1 MMGKIFLF
9 LLFIL
14 LVVSK
19 IEAQTFV
26 FAQLNGSPTLNTTGW
41 NLTGNA
47 SVGDTQG
54 DADANNDELILVGTG
69 INQSGGVFYTTAV
82 NPLICSK
89 WTVEFDYRIFDGNA
103 ADGLA
108 FCFLDVPPSGF
119 VNGQGIGI
127 PSSANGLKVVL
138 DTWNNC
144 GGPNPELQIYYGVGY
159 NECAAGIVKIDNSN
173 NTLNF
178 VRNTNYQHVKIT
190 YLNGVVTLF
199 INNTQYLT
207 ANFTINFS
215 GYMGFTASTGN
226 YYDNHSLKNV
236 IIYTEQA
243 PSDAGPDISLCT
255 SETGSIGTTNNS
267 NYQYSWSP
275 ATGLSSTTVANP
287 TVNLT
292 NSGTTPT
299 TQTYT
304 VTTTLAAN
312 PGVCPT
318 TDQVIVTVY
327 PYFQTALTDTV
338 CTGGPYLF
346 NGQSLSASGNYT
358 ANLQSVHGCDSTVT
372 LDLVISNNPTLV
384 MPDTAICQGKTVVMT
399 PSGATQYSWLPTV
412 GTANPTTGA
421 LTISPNQTSN
431 LLLTG
436 SNNYGCS
443 TTIPVVI
450 TVHPVPVIVLSS
462 TFVGLCP
469 GEIATL
475 SASGANTYV
484 WQGGAITGFTGD
496 SQQVSP
502 SQTTTYTVTGS
513 TAYGCLDTAM
523 KIIQAYQKPILTITD
538 PQEICLGQSAVVTVN
553 GASNYQWFPSGS
565 GSNAVFTPN
574 VTTNCQIIGVNAQ
587 GCKDTVTTTIVVHP
601 NPQAVCSVSPLEV
614 TADNPIVTFSNSST
628 GNVSSYWS
636 FGDGNSSQENSS
648 SFEYAYPQSESSYWV
663 TLKVINEFGCES
675 IDNISVEVK
684 DGEIFYVPNSF
695 TPDDDEF
702 NNEFVPVFT
711 SGFDPANYSL
721 KIYDRWGEIIFESN
735 DSNKGWDGYLNFHKV
750 QADSYIWEI
759 RFKKKN
765 TDEYKVLTGHIN
777 LIR

>member
-1 MMGKIFLF
+1 MKKSL
-9 LLFIL
+9 LLFVFIY
-14 LVVSK
+14 LVVSR
-19 IEAQTFV
+19 IGAQTYV
-26 FAQLNGSPTLNTTGW
+26 FAQLNGSPNVNTTGW

-47 SVGDTQG
+47 VAGDTQG
-54 DADANNDELILVGTG
+54 DADANSDEIILVGTG
-69 INQSGGVFYTTAV
+69 INQSGGIFYTTAI

-89 WTVEFDYRIFDGNA
+89 WTVEFDYRIYDGNA

-159 NECAAGIVKIDNSN
+159 NECATGIVKIDNSN

-243 PSDAGPDISLCT
+243 PSDAGPDISYCT
-255 SETGSIGTTNNS
+255 SETGSIGSTNNS
-267 NYQYSWSP
+267 NFQYAWSP
-275 ATGLSSTTVANP
+275 ATGLSSTSVSNP

-292 NSGTTPT
+292 NTGFSPV

-318 TDQVIVTVY
+318 TDQVTVTVY
-327 PYFQTALTDTV
+327 PQFQTALTDTV

-346 NGQSLSASGNYT
+346 NGQNLTTSGFYT

-372 LDLVISNNPTLV
+372 LDLVISSNPLLV
-384 MPDTAICQGKTVVMT
+384 MADTSICQGKTVVMT
-399 PSGATQYSWLPTV
+399 PSGALHYSWLPTI
-412 GTANPTTGA
+412 GSTNPTTGA
-421 LTISPNQTSN
+421 LTLTPNQSTN

-443 TTIPVVI
+443 STIPVVI
-450 TVHPVPVIVLSS
+450 TVNPLPNVTVSS
-462 TFVGLCP
+462 SISGICP
-469 GEIATL
+469 GETANL
-475 SASGANTYV
+475 FASGASTYT
-484 WQGGAITGFTGD
+484 WLGGNLTGLTGAN
-496 SQQVSP
+496 QQVNP
-502 SQTTTYTVTGS
+502 MQTTSYTVTGS
-513 TAYGCLDTAM
+513 TAFGCIDTAM
-523 KIIQAYQKPILTITD
+523 ITIQAFQKPVLTITPPKD
-538 PQEICLGQSAVVTVN
+538 LCLGQSAVIDVN
-553 GASNYQWFPSGS
+553 GAATYQWFPNGS
-565 GSNAVFTPN
+565 GSSNIFTPST
-574 VTTNCQIIGVNAQ
+574 TTNYQVIGSNAQ
-587 GCKDTVTTTIVVHP
+587 GCKDTITTQIIVHP
-601 NPQAVCSVSPLEV
+601 NPQAECTASPLVV
-614 TADNPIVTFSNSST
+614 TADSPVVTFSNSST
-628 GNVSSYWS
+628 GNVTSLWN
-636 FGDGNSSQENSS
+636 FGDGNSSNDNTST
-648 SFEYAYPQSESSYWV
+648 FEYAFPQSESSYWV
-663 TLKVINEFGCES
+663 TLKVTNEFGCQS
-675 IDNISVEVK
+675 IDNVIVQVK
-684 DGEIFYVPNSF
+684 DGEIYYVPNSF
-695 TPDDDEF
+695 TPDADEF

-711 SGFDPANYSL
+711 SGFDPANFSM
-721 KIYDRWGEIIFESN
+721 KIYNRWGELIFESF

-750 QADSYIWEI
+750 QTDTYIWVI
-759 RFKKKN
+759 RFKRKN
-765 TDEYKVLTGHIN
+765 TDEYKVISGHVN

>member
-1 MMGKIFLF
+1 MSKIFLF

-26 FAQLNGSPTLNTTGW
+26 FAQLNGNPTLNTTGW

-47 SVGDTQG
+47 AVGDTQG

-159 NECAAGIVKIDNSN
+159 NECASGIVKIDNSN

-190 YLNGVVTLF
+190 YLNGVVT
-199 INNTQYLT
+199 T
-207 ANFTINFS
+207 
-215 GYMGFTASTGN
+215 
-226 YYDNHSLKNV
+226 
-236 IIYTEQA
+236 
-243 PSDAGPDISLCT
+243 
-255 SETGSIGTTNNS
+255 ETGTIGTTNNA
-267 NYQYSWSP
+267 NFQYSWSP
-275 ATGLSSTTVANP
+275 SSGLSSTTVSNP
-287 TVNLT
+287 TVSLT
-292 NSGTTPT
+292 NTGTTPI

-318 TDQVIVTVY
+318 TDQVVVTVY
-327 PYFQTALTDTV
+327 PHFQTDLTDTV

-346 NGQSLSASGNYT
+346 NGQNLSSSGNYT
-358 ANLQSVHGCDSTVT
+358 ANLQSVHGCDSTVN

-412 GTANPTTGA
+412 GTTNPTTGA
-421 LTISPNQTSN
+421 LTFTPNQTTN

-443 TTIPVVI
+443 STIPVVI
-450 TVHPVPVIVLSS
+450 TVHPIPVVILSS
-462 TFVGLCP
+462 ATVGLCP

-475 SASGANTYV
+475 TASGANTYV
-484 WQGGAITGFTGD
+484 WQGGTLTGLTGAN
-496 SQQVSP
+496 QQVSP
-502 SQTTTYTVTGS
+502 SLTTTYTVTGS
-513 TAYGCLDTAM
+513 TAFGCLDTAM
-523 KIIQAYQKPILTITD
+523 RIIQAYQKPVLTITD

-553 GASNYQWFPSGS
+553 GASTYQWFPNGS
-565 GSNAVFTPN
+565 GTDNIFTP
-574 VTTNCQIIGVNAQ
+574 VITTNYQVIGTNAQ
-587 GCKDTVTTTIVVHP
+587 GCKDTITTNIVIHP
-601 NPQAVCSVSPLEV
+601 NPQAECTASPLVV
-614 TADNPIVTFSNSST
+614 TADNPVVTFSNSST
-628 GNVSSYWS
+628 GNVSSLWN
-636 FGDGNSSQENSS
+636 FGDGHSSTDNTST
-648 SFEYAYPQSESSYWV
+648 FEYAFPQSESSYWV
-663 TLKVINEFGCES
+663 TLKVINEFGCRS
-675 IDNISVEVK
+675 IDNVIVQVK
-684 DGEIFYVPNSF
+684 DGEIYYVPNSF
-695 TPDDDEF
+695 TPDADEF

-721 KIYDRWGEIIFESN
+721 KIYDRWGELIFESY
-735 DSNKGWDGYLNFHKV
+735 DSTKGWDGYLNFHKV
-750 QADSYIWEI
+750 QADTYIWEI

-765 TDEYKVLTGHIN
+765 TDEYKVVSGHVN